1 MNDNQ
6 SELSNM
12 DDSEMPSPEYITPV
26 SQPYERK
33 METKLNSPTKKQ
45 PVQSQ
50 EQRSFVKSESE
61 SMHKLIR
68 ELNDQALGILY
79 SQNQNYISSDSQV
92 NEYIVI
98 QRKLSEMKSTVLDEP
113 VSANEPTDLQKSINI
128 LEKAQKILQ
137 VQREKQQ
144 LVIKPIYS
152 SIIDYNIACCNQQ
165 LNNLKEC
172 DKLLG

>member
-1 MNDNQ
+1 
-6 SELSNM
+6 
-12 DDSEMPSPEYITPV
+12 
-26 SQPYERK
+26 
-33 METKLNSPTKKQ
+33 
-45 PVQSQ
+45 
-50 EQRSFVKSESE
+50 
-61 SMHKLIR
+61 
-68 ELNDQALGILY
+68 
-79 SQNQNYISSDSQV
+79 
-92 NEYIVI
+92 VI

>member
-1 MNDNQ
+1 M
-6 SELSNM
+6 
-12 DDSEMPSPEYITPV
+12 
-26 SQPYERK
+26 
-33 METKLNSPTKKQ
+33 
-45 PVQSQ
+45 
-50 EQRSFVKSESE
+50 
-61 SMHKLIR
+61 
-68 ELNDQALGILY
+68 
-79 SQNQNYISSDSQV
+79 
-92 NEYIVI
+92 I

>member
-1 MNDNQ
+1 
-6 SELSNM
+6 
-12 DDSEMPSPEYITPV
+12 
-26 SQPYERK
+26 
-33 METKLNSPTKKQ
+33 
-45 PVQSQ
+45 
-50 EQRSFVKSESE
+50 
-61 SMHKLIR
+61 
-68 ELNDQALGILY
+68 
-79 SQNQNYISSDSQV
+79 
-92 NEYIVI
+92 
-98 QRKLSEMKSTVLDEP
+98 MKSTVLDEP
-113 VSANEPTDLQKSINI
+113 VSPNEPTDLQKSINI

>member
-1 MNDNQ
+1 M
-6 SELSNM
+6 
-12 DDSEMPSPEYITPV
+12 
-26 SQPYERK
+26 
-33 METKLNSPTKKQ
+33 
-45 PVQSQ
+45 
-50 EQRSFVKSESE
+50 
-61 SMHKLIR
+61 
-68 ELNDQALGILY
+68 
-79 SQNQNYISSDSQV
+79 
-92 NEYIVI
+92 I

-113 VSANEPTDLQKSINI
+113 VSTNEPTDLQKSINI